1 MAKITYENKVALN
14 VNSDIADVN
23 KCNAT
28 DLNEI
33 KNVVNENDDN
43 TTTNTNDIANNTAKI
58 GTLSNLNTTNK
69 NNLVSAIN
77 EVNNNMH
84 AKIGLTSSVSTTA
97 GDYNKIPYDSII
109 EIEEGLSLN
118 NNGIKV
124 SKKGKYLVTLIGR
137 LKLTGIVYLAI
148 RKNNIDSNEAVVS
161 CSTDVETYTVSAV
174 VNCQENDTIYGYVYS
189 SNSIT
194 LFGGGNPPIWVSM
207 AVTKI

>member
-14 VNSDIADVN
+14 VNSDIADINKVN
-23 KCNAT
+23 AS

-33 KNVVNENDDN
+33 KNVVNTNDDN
-43 TTTNTNDIANNTAKI
+43 TTNNSNAI
-58 GTLSNLNTTNK
+58 GNLSSLNTTDK

-97 GDYNKIPYDSII
+97 EVYNKIPYNSII

-124 SKKGKYLVTLIGR
+124 SKKGKYLVTLIAR
-137 LKLTGIVYLAI
+137 LRLTGIVYLAI
-148 RKNNIDSNEAVVS
+148 RKNNIDSN
-161 CSTDVETYTVSAV
+161 
-174 VNCQENDTIYGYVYS
+174 
-189 SNSIT
+189 
-194 LFGGGNPPIWVSM
+194 
-207 AVTKI
+207 

>member
-43 TTTNTNDIANNTAKI
+43 TTTNTNDIANNTANI

-77 EVNNNMH
+77 EIVVESGTNANGSWLKYANGIMICI
-84 AKIGLTSSVSTTA
+84 KKVKFTQVVINTEWGSVYETA
-97 GDYNKIPYDSII
+97 NTISFGDYAQEFI
-109 EIEEGLSLN
+109 EIPN
-118 NNGIKV
+118 V
-124 SKKGKYLVTLIGR
+124 
-137 LKLTGIVYLAI
+137 
-148 RKNNIDSNEAVVS
+148 
-161 CSTDVETYTVSAV
+161 
-174 VNCQENDTIYGYVYS
+174 
-189 SNSIT
+189 SIT
-194 LFGGGNPPIWVSM
+194 LFTGSTCFCETFSGRTKKSIGSTWLWKPAAEAGGNMTFDIIAIGRW
-207 AVTKI
+207 K